1 MSQSMAAEVCI
12 RVLCFA
18 QLKDRVGQEE
28 VTFSLPMA
36 ATGKDVLARLRER
49 WPAAGALLDVS
60 RLAVNR
66 EFVSDQV
73 QLQHGDEVA
82 IIPPV
87 SGG

>member
-18 QLKDRVGQEE
+18 QLKDRIGQEE
-28 VTFSLPMA
+28 MTFSLPMS
-36 ATGKDVLARLRER
+36 ATGKDVLGRLRER
-49 WPAAGALLDVS
+49 WPAVGALLDVS
-60 RLAVNR
+60 RLAVNC
-66 EFVSDQV
+66 EFVSDEV
-73 QLQHGDEVA
+73 QLHHGDEVA